1 MSEALKSSVNWRDV
15 ASMRDKLIHDYFGVD
30 HEVVWKTVVE
40 DIPVLYN
47 VAKSILND
55 LSGEGR
61 HSER

>member
-1 MSEALKSSVNWRDV
+1 MNWRDV

>member
-1 MSEALKSSVNWRDV
+1 
-15 ASMRDKLIHDYFGVD
+15 MRDRLIHDYFGVD

-47 VAKSILND
+47 AAKPILND

>member
-47 VAKSILND
+47 AAKPILND

>member
-1 MSEALKSSVNWRDV
+1 LSEALKSSVNWRDV